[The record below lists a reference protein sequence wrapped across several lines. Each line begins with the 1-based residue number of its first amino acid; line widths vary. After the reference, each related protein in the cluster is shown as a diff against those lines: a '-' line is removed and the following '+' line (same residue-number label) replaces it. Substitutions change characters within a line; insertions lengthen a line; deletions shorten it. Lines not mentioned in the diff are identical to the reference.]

1 MKWPAGSFALVV
13 AGVAAP
19 AVGATQG
26 RIELAIAAG
35 RADEVCMPLQAGTTL
50 AWNFDASA
58 PVDFN
63 LHRHRGTQVLMPVDR
78 KAIASDR
85 AAHRVDATST
95 WCLMWTAPADR
106 DVTVSGR
113 WSSARR

>member
-1 MKWPAGSFALVV
+1 MKWRAWSFALVV
-13 AGVAAP
+13 VGTVAP
-19 AVGATQG
+19 AAGATQG

-35 RADEVCMPLQAGTTL
+35 RADEVCMPLKAGTTL

-63 LHRHRGTQVLMPVDR
+63 LHRHRGAQVLMPVER
-78 KAIASDR
+78 KAVASDR

-95 WCLMWTAPADR
+95 WCLMWTAPPDR
-106 DVTVSGR
+106 GATVSGQ
-113 WSSARR
+113 WSTARR